1 MSISTKILKMYK
13 NIELPSSHM
22 WRLNELS
29 NDIMNLQ
36 VIKYKII
43 LKLEE
48 ISK

>member
-1 MSISTKILKMYK
+1 MYK

-29 NDIMNLQ
+29 DDILNLQ

-43 LKLEE
+43 LKLEK
-48 ISK
+48 ISKY